1 MTLTA
6 LEATPR
12 PAVGWH
18 LPQAARLIL
27 GQALVFAGS
36 LIVASAVIFFSLEVL
51 PGDQASVIGGVD
63 ATPAQLAQLRVELGL
78 DRPAWVRYLEWVTG
92 AVRGDLG
99 VSALDNVPVAASIAE
114 KMQVTLPL
122 CLLALGISVV
132 VALPIGLVAA
142 VGSHRGYGQA
152 INAATQLGVALP
164 SFIVGL
170 LLARIVALEW
180 GLFPVQGFPADR
192 WAEPLDALRSLILP
206 ALTLAIPQTAV
217 LVRFVRSATL
227 DILDRDWVRTAR
239 SQGWRLP
246 VILIRQGLR
255 NTALPLISV
264 VALEVAGLITGAVVV
279 ERVFSLPGIGQMLLA
294 DVGNRDLNKVQG
306 TLLVLTGVIMIMTML
321 LDLLYRLVD
330 PRLGARR

>member
-1 MTLTA
+1 VTAAA
-6 LEATPR
+6 LEAAPR
-12 PAVGWH
+12 RAVGTR
-18 LPQAARLIL
+18 PPRAARLIL
-27 GQALVFAGS
+27 EQAVVLVGS
-36 LIVASAVIFFSLEVL
+36 LIVASAVIFFSLEIL
-51 PGDQASVIGGVD
+51 PGDQASIIGGVD
-63 ATPAQLAQLRVELGL
+63 ATPAQLAQLRAELGL
-78 DRPAWVRYLEWVTG
+78 DRPAFVRYLEWIS
-92 AVRGDLG
+92 AAARGDLG
-99 VSALDNVPVAASIAE
+99 VSMLDNLPVAGSIAE

-122 CLLALGISVV
+122 CLLALGISIAA
-132 VALPIGLVAA
+132 ALPIGLVAA
-142 VGSHRGYGQA
+142 VGSRRWYGQA

-192 WAEPLDALRSLILP
+192 WADPLDALRSLILP

-227 DILDRDWVRTAR
+227 DILDRDWVRTSR

-246 VILIRQGLR
+246 AILVRQGLR

-264 VALEVAGLITGAVVV
+264 VALEIAGLITGAVVV
-279 ERVFSLPGIGQMLLA
+279 EQVFSLPGIGQMILA
-294 DVGNRDLNKVQG
+294 DVGDRDLNKVQG
-306 TLLVLTGVIMIMTML
+306 TLLVLTGAIMIMTML
-321 LDLLYRLVD
+321 LDLVYRLVD

>member
-1 MTLTA
+1 MTATA
-6 LEATPR
+6 LESAPR
-12 PAVGWH
+12 R
-18 LPQAARLIL
+18 AADRRPSRAGRLIL
-27 GQALVFAGS
+27 GQALVLAGS
-36 LIVASAVIFFSLEVL
+36 LVVASAVIFFSLEIL
-51 PGDQASVIGGVD
+51 PGDQASIIGGVD
-63 ATPAQLAQLRVELGL
+63 ATPAQLVQLRAELGL
-78 DRPAWVRYLEWVTG
+78 DRPAFVRYLEWVSG

-99 VSALDNVPVAASIAE
+99 VSMLDNLPVAGSIAE

-132 VALPIGLVAA
+132 AALPIGLVAA
-142 VGSHRGYGQA
+142 AGSRRWYGQA

-192 WAEPLDALRSLILP
+192 WADPIDAVRSLILP

-227 DILDRDWVRTAR
+227 DILGRDWVRTSR
-239 SQGWRLP
+239 SQGWSLP
-246 VILIRQGLR
+246 AILVRQGLR

-264 VALEVAGLITGAVVV
+264 VALEIAGLITGAVVV
-279 ERVFSLPGIGQMLLA
+279 EQVFSLPGIGQMILA
-294 DVGNRDLNKVQG
+294 DVGDRDLNKVQG
-306 TLLVLTGVIMIMTML
+306 TLLVLTGAIMIMTML
-321 LDLLYRLVD
+321 LDLVYRLVD
-330 PRLGARR
+330 PRLGVRR